1 MLDQN
6 TDETLDR
13 TEYYAVDHDRAMLLA
28 VSSNVLQFET
38 LRQLE
43 VKLDRT
49 ALPGTSD
56 AVYQMEVDLRS
67 VERTVAFVYY
77 IRKLQLVQSA
87 AQRVCCHLPVFV
99 AAHGILRTGR
109 QLYMILEAEQGI
121 NFVDQSCNAF
131 DFVLNL
137 LRCHED
143 MGIILCE
150 TAHTHQTM
158 QLTGFFMTVY
168 QTKLAHTQRQIS
180 VRTGFRCIYQNA
192 AGAVHRLD
200 RIIFAV
206 DYSGVHVIFIMIPV
220 T

>member
-1 MLDQN
+1 
-6 TDETLDR
+6 
-13 TEYYAVDHDRAMLLA
+13 
-28 VSSNVLQFET
+28 
-38 LRQLE
+38 
-43 VKLDRT
+43 
-49 ALPGTSD
+49 
-56 AVYQMEVDLRS
+56 
-67 VERTVAFVYY
+67 
-77 IRKLQLVQSA
+77 
-87 AQRVCCHLPVFV
+87 
-99 AAHGILRTGR
+99 
-109 QLYMILEAEQGI
+109 MILEAEQGI

-150 TAHTHQTM
+150 AAYTHKTVK
-158 QLTGFFMTVY
+158 LTGFLMTVND
-168 QTKLAHTQRQIS
+168 TKLTHTQRQIT
-180 VRTGFRCIYQNA
+180 VGTWLRTVYQNA